1 MGLLVREIVGWVF
14 VVIGLVLVGFV
25 LHLALSRRVVEG
37 LVVTLPA
44 VVVFRSGIGLVRI
57 ATAGRIAARG
67 DEDRPGSPT
76 ARARRDAP

>member
-14 VVIGLVLVGFV
+14 VALGLVLIGFV

-44 VVVFRSGIGLVRI
+44 IVVFRSGIGLVRI
-57 ATAGRIAARG
+57 ATAARIATTG
-67 DEDRPGSPT
+67 DEEQPGTTRPTSRE
-76 ARARRDAP
+76 AA

>member
-14 VVIGLVLVGFV
+14 VVLGLVLVGFV
-25 LHLALSRRVVEG
+25 LHLALSRCVVEG

-57 ATAGRIAARG
+57 ATAGRIAAGGDRAAARSPRGRG
-67 DEDRPGSPT
+67 DAT
-76 ARARRDAP
+76 

>member
-14 VVIGLVLVGFV
+14 VVLGLVLVGFV

-57 ATAGRIAARG
+57 ATAGRIAAG
-67 DEDRPGSPT
+67 TQEDRGASPGP
-76 ARARRDAP
+76 RRDSA